1 MNIKMRTDYI
11 RVGKLIQLF
20 AVVIF
25 IISVFALFIVRD
37 TSVAWIFITVSVV
50 GFLVGKVVRW
60 ITSGS

>member
-1 MNIKMRTDYI
+1 MRTDYI